1 MWNKASFLIVGLV
14 TVLLSGCAKSPTG
27 RSQIT
32 LFSEEKMATMGA
44 QSFDE
49 MKQQIPISENKKLTQ
64 FVQCVADSITPLVDK
79 EAHSGDWEV
88 VLFDSEQINAFA
100 LPGGKIGVYTGILN
114 VTEDQHQLAAIMGH
128 EVGHVIAN
136 HSNER
141 MSSSSLAQTG
151 LQVINVGLSN
161 QDAQTQNMVMA
172 GLGLGVQYGVLMPYG
187 RSHEREADIIGQD
200 LMAKAGFDPR
210 AAVKLWENMAKASGD
225 APPEFM
231 STHPSHETRINKLSE
246 NLKNTLPLFKT
257 SKQKPN
263 CTKR

>member
-1 MWNKASFLIVGLV
+1 
-14 TVLLSGCAKSPTG
+14 
-27 RSQIT
+27 
-32 LFSEEKMATMGA
+32 MATMGA

-49 MKQQIPISENKKLTQ
+49 MKQQIPISKNKKLTR
-64 FVQCVADSITPLVDK
+64 FVQCVADSITPFVSK
-79 EAHSGDWEV
+79 ESHKGDWEV

-151 LQVINVGLSN
+151 LQVINVGLSS
-161 QDAQTQNMVMA
+161 QDAQTQSMVMA

-187 RSHEREADIIGQD
+187 RAHEREADIIGQD
-200 LMAKAGFDPR
+200 LMAQAGFDPR
-210 AAVKLWENMAKASGD
+210 AAVKLWKNMAKASGGS
-225 APPEFM
+225 PPEFM
-231 STHPSHETRINKLSE
+231 STHPSHETRINKLTD
-246 NLKNTLPLFKT
+246 NLTKTLPLYKK
-257 SKQKPN
+257 SKQTPDCQKP
-263 CTKR
+263 